1 MVTQSFDDRDGEI
14 WLDGAFVPWRSAQQH
29 VLNHGLH
36 YASSVFEGERM
47 YSGKI
52 FKLAEHT
59 ERLFFSAGELGLKIP
74 YSEAEINAA
83 CEDVCRRNNIV
94 DGYIRPFAW
103 RGSEMMAISAQD
115 TTTHTAIAAWPWP
128 SYFSP
133 EMLEKGISLKTAR
146 YKRPSPETAPVHAKT
161 AGLYAICTI
170 SKHEAEAA
178 GFTDALLLDYRGYV
192 SEGTGA
198 NIFFL
203 MADGKLHTPTPD
215 CFLDGITRRTVIE
228 LARARGVEVV
238 ERHIKPDEIAAA
250 KEVFFTGTAAEVTP
264 IGRIDDMTFKVGE
277 VTRALMEDYS
287 RAVGKTPAA
296 QSAA

>member
-1 MVTQSFDDRDGEI
+1 MQPFDDRDGEI
-14 WLDGAFVPWRSAQQH
+14 WLNGEFIPWRGAKMH
-29 VLNHGLH
+29 VLSHGLH

-59 ERLFFSAGELGLKIP
+59 ERLFFSAREIGFEIP
-74 YSEAEINAA
+74 YSKDEINAA
-83 CEDVCRRNNIV
+83 CIEACRRNSIV

-103 RGSEMMAISAQD
+103 RGSEMMAISAQQ
-115 TTTHTAIAAWPWP
+115 TKIHVAVAAWAWP

-133 EMLEKGISLKTAR
+133 ELFEKGISLKTAKFR
-146 YKRPSPETAPVHAKT
+146 RPSPDSAPVHAKT
-161 AGLYAICTI
+161 AGLYSICTI
-170 SKHEAEAA
+170 SKHAVEAE
-178 GFTDALLLDYRGYV
+178 GFNDALFLDYRGYV

-198 NIFFL
+198 NIFFV
-203 MADGKLHTPTPD
+203 MEDGKLHTPDPD
-215 CFLDGITRRTVIE
+215 CFLDGITRRTVID
-228 LARARGVEVV
+228 LARARGFEVI

-264 IGRIDDMTFKVGE
+264 IGRIDDMTFKVGD
-277 VTRALMEDYS
+277 VTRALVEDYG
-287 RAVGKTPAA
+287 RAVGKAPAA